1 MCFQQGEGPSRGLLR
16 GTVKVPL
23 TALTDPGC
31 SSLGRADSVVSTLTG
46 GSAVSDYGACH
57 AADTAETH
65 KQVGILSCDWSE
77 LCNTKY

>member
-1 MCFQQGEGPSRGLLR
+1 M
-16 GTVKVPL
+16 T
-23 TALTDPGC
+23 PGC

-57 AADTAETH
+57 TADTAETH

-77 LCNTKY
+77 LCNTDL